1 MCQGSAAEQNCIPAC
16 GSGQPGLVVGN
27 PAHSKGLKP
36 DDHCG
41 PFQHKLFYDSM
52 NLFLTRG
59 QFLFIFICLL

>member
-1 MCQGSAAEQNCIPAC
+1 MCQGSAAEQNCIPAY

-41 PFQHKLFYDSM
+41 PFQPKLFYDSM